1 MRGWIA
7 LACATA
13 IALAACGGDDDEPS
27 TAGPTTATKA
37 AQPVRPDVRLAAGRT
52 VVPAAN
58 VGEVNLARLPL
69 GDRRI
74 STGPRRGR
82 LWVCPEFGQGGGGG
96 AQTRGPWIHGS
107 TFSLLQKTF
116 VRGGVRWPQARFGAR
131 LSGGDR
137 VLSGNDLPVGHTT
150 GVFPVAG
157 NDPAAAVDPNPNRI
171 QANRY
176 TIELPAR
183 PSVSRRAQCVG
194 GEVGF
199 ARSGVVINNALDAQR
214 RDAVAHE
221 VQDHCFGH
229 PNPMG
234 YHYHSVS
241 PCLRDSGDGHSG
253 LLGYA
258 LDGFGIYGHRGED
271 GTAVTNADLDECHGH
286 VHTVDWDGRP
296 QRLFHYHATW
306 EFPYTVGCFR
316 GRSAVEGPALRP
328 VGGGGPGGPPGPPPG
343 GGP

>member
-1 MRGWIA
+1 MGRWIA
-7 LACATA
+7 LALVAG
-13 IALAACGGDDDEPS
+13 IAVGACGDDDEKGS
-27 TAGPTTATKA
+27 TPRGTQATTAT
-37 AQPVRPDVRLAAGRT
+37 QPARPEARLAGGRT
-52 VVPAAN
+52 VVPGAN
-58 VGEVNLARLPL
+58 LGDVNLARLPL

-74 STGPRRGR
+74 STAPRRGQ
-82 LWVCPEFGQGGGGG
+82 LWVCPEFGQEGGGG
-96 AQTRGPWIHGS
+96 AQREGAWIHGS
-107 TFSLLQKTF
+107 TFSLTQKTF
-116 VRGGVRWPQARFGAR
+116 VRGNVRWPQARFSAR
-131 LSGGDR
+131 PSGGER

-157 NDPAAAVDPNPNRI
+157 NDPASAVDPNPNRI

-176 TIELPAR
+176 AIELPAQ
-183 PSVSRRAQCVG
+183 PPAARRASCVG

-199 ARSGVVINNALDAQR
+199 AVSGVVINNALDAQR

-241 PCLRDSGDGHSG
+241 PCLRDSGTGHSA

-258 LDGFGIYGHRGED
+258 LDGFGIYGYRGED

-286 VHTVDWDGRP
+286 VHTVAWDGRP
-296 QRLFHYHATW
+296 RRMFHYHATW
-306 EFPYTVGCFR
+306 EFPYSVGCFR
-316 GRSAVEGPALRP
+316 GRSSVQGPALRP
-328 VGGGGPGGPPGPPPG
+328 VGGGPPGAPPG
-343 GGP
+343 AGP